1 MRPSLFPLLPME
13 DRVMKSVFSEL
24 QFPSKARADES
35 IEGKKIVQGTERRL
49 AFIEFLYDQ
58 HLPKCE
64 PAI

>member
-1 MRPSLFPLLPME
+1 
-13 DRVMKSVFSEL
+13 MKSVFSEL